1 MLNYV
6 KSELYRVWRVRT
18 ILNMGGIFAALVL
31 LMNFAL
37 FLLKDQEHF
46 RYGITSFSFSVLVAQ
61 PMLYCYVA
69 ADVAA
74 TLYEG
79 DRRRGPERNSIAAGI
94 SRMEIFVGKCL
105 VSFLTSLAILA
116 LVLPVYIGS
125 AVALLNPAGPTAVKD
140 MLMELPAVALSGI
153 ASIILA
159 ILLLEFFDKSIVGI
173 LAWIGIMVILPKVL
187 LLGGMLLGTGED
199 MLTRIAMWMPQNF
212 FGGMEV
218 TMSRCDPIWNTAAG
232 MGKCVTAGAAGIVL
246 FSLGAVLLLRKR
258 EV

>member
-6 KSELYRVWRVRT
+6 KSELYRVWRIKIVLT
-18 ILNMGGIFAALVL
+18 MAGAFAAVILF
-31 LMNFAL
+31 MNFVL

-79 DRRRGPERNSIAAGI
+79 DRRKGAERNSIASGI
-94 SRMEIFVGKCL
+94 SRMEIFAGKCL
-105 VSFLTSLAILA
+105 VSLLTALAILV

-125 AVALLNPAGPTAVKD
+125 AVALLNPAGPTSVGD

-159 ILLLEFFDKSIVGI
+159 IFLLEFIDKSLVAI
-173 LAWIGIMVILPKVL
+173 LAWIGIMIVLPKAFL
-187 LLGGMLLGTGED
+187 LAGMLLGTGD
-199 MLTRIAMWMPQNF
+199 DILTRIAMWMPQNF
-212 FGGMEV
+212 FMDMEV
-218 TMSRCDPIWNTAAG
+218 TMSQCAPIWDTAAG
-232 MGKCVTAGAAGIVL
+232 MGKCVMAGAAGIVV
-246 FSLGAVLLLRKR
+246 FSLAAAVLLRKK
-258 EV
+258 EI